1 MEISELVILSLIIFA
16 SLLFIRLIR
25 MRYFPSNINPPMPT
39 KKLIGGCEGT
49 RFGCCPDKQTS
60 CIDEECSNCLLDP
73 TPDLGTLEN
82 SSQKNEENKRDFR
95 IKNENLRSIED
106 KIKNLKSDKTTLEDE
121 IQDLENQLKDPLGV
135 ANEEWIKRELEIKRE
150 ELSKYDKKIET
161 LEKEEETEEAE
172 LSETA
177 KELSLS
183 EQFLKKMNEMLDK
196 INFVKSS
203 DPAEPA
209 ADEPAAD
216 EPADDEPDAG
226 ITNPGLREEIN
237 ERASENNTGD
247 SRNVTRYNIGS
258 GSELEES
265 RKCAVPI
272 QNFGED
278 NAILPV
284 GYILNTRSTSENDI
298 PCAWLPENNK
308 SDCQIWKCDTVNGYE
323 GNAEQNQCALPE
335 QSCLN
340 EYSDPTSSLAI
351 KNCAKEY
358 TLSGCT
364 KPNKCISPTDTTGYK
379 NIVEL
384 ELDKDNFD
392 VTAECADGLMGY
404 VENATATVC
413 SNVGE
418 EYTLNGCFLPKC
430 GNTDGNE
437 TPFNN
442 CEEGRVYDNQKAN
455 NTDPNDTNCCKD
467 ASVPFVPT
475 RGLIAEGGGAFNNCE
490 EGRVYDSDKSPVEN
504 PSDNNCCKDLGCK
517 FDGMSTLKGKRG
529 VTINYP
535 SGTVNDFYCPD
546 NDKQKHLLKC
556 DNGKL
561 QAYPSFPDF
570 IDTNYAEDGI
580 ITDIPDWVGTPESG
594 PNGEYVSDYTGCTKP
609 NKCISPTDTTGYKN
623 IVERELDKD
632 NFDVTAECA
641 TGFEGTVEAKVCT
654 KPGEPYT
661 LSSCIA
667 AAPFVPIKLPRGIF
681 ESQSFPFVTENVC
694 TAPPCN
700 EDGCSFSFWEMT
712 NDGAKGRGFEW
723 NDTNKKYEVKSW
735 GGTGPKP
742 YYQVS
747 KTNQDYTYTWR
758 DQDGIVGHFKSKME
772 RPKLNDGLYEVEW
785 DNADGGSHFYRAE
798 TDSDSGN
805 PRLKIYTDKAETIPV
820 APGELNWSCQSTRYQ
835 IGVDVQDR
843 GGSRI
848 TIETGKNDMTG
859 ADVQLGT
866 YRVIADLDGW
876 SKMEGTITPVPAA
889 AQNQMCA
896 SAFDPAAK
904 AVDTTGYVDIIETSL
919 NKDNFNV
926 TAACDTA
933 RGYTG
938 QSGVG
943 SVCTAGKPYT
953 LSGCAYYQ
961 NPCKMTEKQK
971 ELGDPYYENQYWC
984 YEELP
989 YKNPCSMSESG
1000 FAPPGGNGAWG
1011 TGNQK
1016 KCVLLPSLSDG
1027 DYEMT
1032 WSDEVNDL
1040 DSNNWAAT
1048 GWERPIP
1055 IRMEQGGK
1063 VLVLNRVGFEYSYS
1077 WNSTRGI
1084 YEDDTFHFKI
1094 TESSNGDMTITD
1106 EVGGAY
1112 VFQKAPLRLVGKT
1125 DVTPAPSA
1133 QGSGSSAPGV
1143 ACTAGCASTPVSYK
1157 ENACGCKG
1165 EYAWYE
1171 YSTSKGHRCT
1181 NQSVTKTIHAPAQCF
1196 SSDTCRTSGTGTC
1209 TANTNICTSAEQKTD
1224 PLNFTKVY
1232 NLVEKNMSLDNF
1244 DVIAEGYLGCSW
1256 GGLSSQIE
1264 KCNAAGEPYIIPPD
1278 RTNPCP

>member
-379 NIVEL
+379 NIVE
-384 ELDKDNFD
+384 
-392 VTAECADGLMGY
+392 
-404 VENATATVC
+404 
-413 SNVGE
+413 
-418 EYTLNGCFLPKC
+418 
-430 GNTDGNE
+430 
-437 TPFNN
+437 
-442 CEEGRVYDNQKAN
+442 
-455 NTDPNDTNCCKD
+455 
-467 ASVPFVPT
+467 
-475 RGLIAEGGGAFNNCE
+475 
-490 EGRVYDSDKSPVEN
+490 
-504 PSDNNCCKDLGCK
+504 
-517 FDGMSTLKGKRG
+517 
-529 VTINYP
+529 
-535 SGTVNDFYCPD
+535 
-546 NDKQKHLLKC
+546 
-556 DNGKL
+556 
-561 QAYPSFPDF
+561 
-570 IDTNYAEDGI
+570 
-580 ITDIPDWVGTPESG
+580 
-594 PNGEYVSDYTGCTKP
+594 
-609 NKCISPTDTTGYKN
+609 
-623 IVERELDKD
+623 RELDKD

-889 AQNQMCA
+889 AQN
-896 SAFDPAAK
+896 
-904 AVDTTGYVDIIETSL
+904 
-919 NKDNFNV
+919 
-926 TAACDTA
+926 
-933 RGYTG
+933 
-938 QSGVG
+938 
-943 SVCTAGKPYT
+943 
-953 LSGCAYYQ
+953 
-961 NPCKMTEKQK
+961 
-971 ELGDPYYENQYWC
+971 
-984 YEELP
+984 
-989 YKNPCSMSESG
+989 
-1000 FAPPGGNGAWG
+1000 
-1011 TGNQK
+1011 
-1016 KCVLLPSLSDG
+1016 
-1027 DYEMT
+1027 
-1032 WSDEVNDL
+1032 
-1040 DSNNWAAT
+1040 
-1048 GWERPIP
+1048 
-1055 IRMEQGGK
+1055 
-1063 VLVLNRVGFEYSYS
+1063 
-1077 WNSTRGI
+1077 
-1084 YEDDTFHFKI
+1084 
-1094 TESSNGDMTITD
+1094 
-1106 EVGGAY
+1106 
-1112 VFQKAPLRLVGKT
+1112 
-1125 DVTPAPSA
+1125 
-1133 QGSGSSAPGV
+1133 
-1143 ACTAGCASTPVSYK
+1143 
-1157 ENACGCKG
+1157 
-1165 EYAWYE
+1165 
-1171 YSTSKGHRCT
+1171 
-1181 NQSVTKTIHAPAQCF
+1181 
-1196 SSDTCRTSGTGTC
+1196 
-1209 TANTNICTSAEQKTD
+1209 
-1224 PLNFTKVY
+1224 
-1232 NLVEKNMSLDNF
+1232 
-1244 DVIAEGYLGCSW
+1244 
-1256 GGLSSQIE
+1256 
-1264 KCNAAGEPYIIPPD
+1264 
-1278 RTNPCP
+1278 